1 MPPAASFLPTAAVK
15 PCGKFA
21 LAAARWAAPAGPHL
35 VFVFAIPAAMSEEYL
50 RNVGALARI
59 CREPEKTDALLAAAT
74 PAEFAGL
81 LDAWLG

>member
-1 MPPAASFLPTAAVK
+1 
-15 PCGKFA
+15 
-21 LAAARWAAPAGPHL
+21 
-35 VFVFAIPAAMSEEYL
+35 MSEEYL

-59 CREPEKTDALLAAAT
+59 CREPEKTDTLLAAAT